1 MIDSIAA
8 GRAMS
13 RVRAT
18 ASALLLPAVLSW
30 LPFSAL
36 ATTTCT
42 ASSTPLSFG
51 TTDGTGNVDSTAT
64 VTVECNTFGL
74 SLLATARVRMCLNIG
89 EGASGSGTTTPR
101 RMTNA
106 FGDAMQFQ
114 IYQDPARTQI
124 WGDRLIPAT
133 PTPVQIDLQ
142 YEVPVLGGG
151 GTASATMQAR
161 IPVQAGLAAG
171 AYDNPF
177 SGIHTRLEYRYAES
191 VIGTPAYPSSCTSG
205 GGGGGTA
212 SFPFTASATV
222 PDSCTIDSAT
232 VLDFGTVAGPVDGDI
247 DQTSTITMTCTARTP
262 WDVAL
267 DNGQNASGLVRRM
280 RLGATADHVEYE
292 LYRDAARTQR
302 WGATPGADTVQ
313 GTGTG
318 AVQSLSVHGRV
329 PAVQSV
335 PAGDYADVVTVTV
348 TY

>member
-1 MIDSIAA
+1 MTRSVPAIAA
-8 GRAMS
+8 
-13 RVRAT
+13 V
-18 ASALLLPAVLSW
+18 LLLLAALSSLPA
-30 LPFSAL
+30 PAR
-36 ATTTCT
+36 AATTCT

-51 TTDGTGNVDSTAT
+51 TTDGSGNVDTTAT
-64 VTVECNTFGL
+64 VTVECDTFGL

-89 EGASGSGTTTPR
+89 EGVNGDGTTLPR

-114 IYQDPARTQI
+114 IYRDPARTQI

-133 PTPVQIDLQ
+133 PTPVQIDLE
-142 YEVPVLGGG
+142 YAVPVVGGG

-171 AYDNPF
+171 AYANPF
-177 SGIHTRLEYRYAES
+177 SGIHTRLEYRYAEQLL
-191 VIGTPAYPSSCTSG
+191 GTPAYPASCTNG
-205 GGGGGTA
+205 GVGGGTA

-222 PDSCTIDSAT
+222 PDSCTIASAT
-232 VLDFGTVAGPVDGDI
+232 VLDFGTVAGPIGGDI
-247 DQTSTITMTCTARTP
+247 DQTSTITMTCTGRTP

-267 DNGQNASGLVRRM
+267 DDGQNASGPVRRM
-280 RLGATADHVEYE
+280 RLGATADHVEYG

-302 WGATPGADTVQ
+302 WGMTPGTDTVQ

-318 AVQSLSVHGRV
+318 TAQALPVHGRV
-329 PAVQSV
+329 PAPQSV
-335 PAGDYADVVTVTV
+335 PAGDYSDVITVTV